1 MTSAIVANTI
11 DANFPVA
18 GVDNDSQGFRDN
30 FNVIKTGLSTAAS
43 EITTLQD
50 TTAKIN
56 GTNNFNGNILDNLV
70 LSRAWG
76 GAYQTTATS
85 NLAVSLT
92 NGEYQLIE
100 VAGADRLITFEGWP
114 SNDKYGRIRLE
125 LRSDGTQRTITF
137 ATTGG
142 GTVKYEIGQN
152 LAVATGAVRELKSVL
167 SNTTRL
173 TYINS
178 NLTSG
183 IFEVGNTV
191 YGTGITGTV
200 TVSAVTPMTGN
211 ATGTTAT
218 LTIGYSNIVVGADT
232 FVTMSS
238 SIASVTDGDP
248 VKLASITGVP
258 ELSITQTYYAYKVGG
273 DIKLSSS
280 PVSYVAIATTGAYT
294 GGSQNASFPLSGDA
308 NTVTIDSTNMYV
320 GMPISFTGT
329 GFGGLLSLTDYF
341 VSAIISGTRIR
352 IATNHGGTAIQTF
365 STASGTLTQVPRT
378 ILTVTWD
385 SGQAVAFGSNLTV
398 TRNAQSIVA
407 PFTVSADTSRRKVI
421 EAWKD
426 PYDNVVYIKFIGE
439 FA

>member
-30 FNVIKTGLSTAAS
+30 FNVIKTGLTTAGS

-50 TTAKIN
+50 TTAKLN
-56 GTNNFNGNILDNLV
+56 VTNNFNGNILDNLV

-76 GAYQTTATS
+76 SAYQTTATS

-114 SNDKYGRIRLE
+114 GTDKYGRIRLE

-152 LAVATGAVRELKSVL
+152 LAVATGAVRELKSIL

-173 TYINS
+173 TYVSS

-200 TVSAVTPMTGN
+200 TVSAITAMTSN

-218 LTIGYSNIVVGADT
+218 LAVGYSNIVVGADT
-232 FVTMSS
+232 FITMSS

-258 ELSITQTYYAYKVGG
+258 ELSTTQTYYAYKVGG

-280 PVSYVAIATTGAYT
+280 PASYIAVATTGTYT
-294 GGSQNASFPLSGDA
+294 GGSQNASFPVSGDA
-308 NTVTIDSTNMYV
+308 NTVTIDSTNMYI

-352 IATNHGGTAIQTF
+352 VATTHGGTAIQTF

-385 SGQAVAFGSNLTV
+385 SAQAVAFGSNLTV
-398 TRNAQSIVA
+398 TRNAQSIVT

-426 PYDNVVYIKFIGE
+426 PYNNVVYIKFIGE